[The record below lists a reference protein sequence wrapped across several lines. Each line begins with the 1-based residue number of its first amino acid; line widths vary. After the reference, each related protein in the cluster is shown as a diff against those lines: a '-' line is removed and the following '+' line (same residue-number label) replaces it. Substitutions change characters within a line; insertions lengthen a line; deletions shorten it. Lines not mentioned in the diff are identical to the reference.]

1 MRIYK
6 PLRVSVLTR
15 VYELGTKPFLVVTG
29 MLFFP
34 LDRPD
39 VLLGEQS
46 LWTTLGP
53 ELGHGKD
60 GPGVDVEAAQAVL
73 DEALPKARAEVLV
86 RGYAYPAGGPNVGC
100 TARLI
105 VGPNHPGENPPEE
118 APLIDKSL
126 RIAGDRRW
134 EFLGMTKPE
143 PFERMPLQWNRAFG
157 GPGFAANPAGR
168 GIASTTIAEGS
179 SSGGKVAIQLPNVEH
194 PDRLVVSKSDRPAP
208 ASFGPI
214 DPSWPPR
221 VGRMGTHDQLW
232 RERDYPGMPVDHDLH
247 AFQTAQEDQW
257 IEGFLEGGERVVV
270 EHMHPT
276 IARLETTVPLF
287 KTRMLLHPKG
297 EDGAAAPL
305 EALRDLSTRIDTLI
319 LFPHL
324 GRGVVVH
331 RGIAEIQEDDAYD
344 IENLMVAIEAPDAPR
359 SLDHYRDRIA
369 ARLDKRRG
377 AFVSLREADLEPKL
391 PRYAEDDGVGA
402 GDGLAGGSE
411 FARLLKRDRLLE
423 KNMAR
428 GAALKHAELVAEIR
442 AAGLEPSDF
451 DLPEQSPVAE
461 LANDPSDEEEDPVD
475 AERRSAAEEAEER
488 DAEQRRKEAE
498 DQARALS
505 EANGMDY
512 DEMMRSGEGGGPPT
526 YTADGELEKLR
537 EAVADAERNGVPL
550 IGLARRMNDP
560 RAYEEMQTQERRL
573 KDAYRSG
580 AHVMA
585 PAKRPPEDAAR
596 ALRERVLVAASS
608 GEPALFHDVDL
619 TGADLSG
626 ANLRGLDLSGAFLER
641 ADLSGADLTGAK
653 LDGAVLTRANLRG
666 ATLSG
671 ASLSRANL
679 GEADLDGAVLDGA
692 TLDATILFR
701 ARLDRARFAGARLA
715 NVDAWEA
722 KGEGTDL
729 TGASL
734 EKVTFIQSS
743 FGGLVA
749 SQARVAEV
757 IFLDSTLDR
766 ADFSGATGD
775 GLSFVKT
782 TGADAR
788 FARARIEHFRMVG
801 DSAFVGADFTGAA
814 IPGACLRKTNLERA
828 TFLGADVSRSDL
840 GEIRATGATFRCADL
855 TEAVLMRSDLRE
867 ADLSD
872 ANLLDAILQKAKLAG
887 AKVERANAFQADF
900 AGARGDE
907 RTSFEGANV
916 GRIRMTRVRT

>member
-29 MLFFP
+29 MLYFP

-46 LWTTLGP
+46 LWTTIGP
-53 ELGHGKD
+53 ELGHGND
-60 GPGVDVEAAQAVL
+60 APGADVEAAQAVL
-73 DEALPKARAEVLV
+73 DEALPKARAEVIV

-100 TARLI
+100 TARL
-105 VGPNHPGENPPEE
+105 VVHSSAAGPDE
-118 APLIDKSL
+118 APLVDKSL
-126 RIAGDRRW
+126 RVAGDRRW
-134 EFLGMTKPE
+134 EFLGMTQPE
-143 PFERMPLQWNRAFG
+143 PFERMPLRWNRAFG
-157 GPGFAANPAGR
+157 GPGFATNPAGR
-168 GIASTTIAEGS
+168 GIASAALPD
-179 SSGGKVAIQLPNVEH
+179 GKLAIQLPNVEH
-194 PDRLVVSKSDRPAP
+194 PDRLVQSKSDRPAP
-208 ASFGPI
+208 AGFGPL
-214 DPSWPPR
+214 DPSWAPR
-221 VGRMGTHDQLW
+221 VGRMGTLDLVW

-257 IEGFLEGGERVVV
+257 VEGYLQGGERIVC

-276 IARLETTVPLF
+276 IARLETTIPRF

-297 EDGAAAPL
+297 EDGAPAPL
-305 EALRDLSTRIDTLI
+305 TALRDLSTRIDTVI

-344 IENLMVAIEAPDAPR
+344 IENLMVAIEAQDAPR
-359 SLDHYRDRIA
+359 SIDHYRDRFA
-369 ARLDKRRG
+369 ARVDKRRG

-391 PRYAEDDGVGA
+391 PAYPEDGDAGA
-402 GDGLAGGSE
+402 TDAMAAGSDLA
-411 FARLLKRDRLLE
+411 RMLKRDRLLE

-451 DLPEQSPVAE
+451 DLPEQSPVAALGE
-461 LANDPSDEEEDPVD
+461 DPSDEDEDPIE
-475 AERRSAAEEAEER
+475 AERRDAAEQAEER
-488 DAEQRRKEAE
+488 EADERRKEAE
-498 DQARALS
+498 DKARALC

-526 YTADGELEKLR
+526 YTADGELERLR

-560 RAYEEMQTQERRL
+560 AAYEEMKQQERRL

-585 PAKRPPEDAAR
+585 PARRPAEEDAR
-596 ALRERVLVAASS
+596 SLRERVLVAAAT
-608 GEPALFHDVDL
+608 GEPGIFQDVDL
-619 TGADLSG
+619 TGADLGG
-626 ANLRGLDLSGAFLER
+626 ADLRGFDLSGAFLER
-641 ADLSGADLTGAK
+641 ADLSGADLTGAN
-653 LDGAVLTRANLRG
+653 LAGAVLTRANLRS
-666 ATLSG
+666 ATLTG
-671 ASLSRANL
+671 ANLSRANL
-679 GEADLDGAVLDGA
+679 GEAELEDAILDGA
-692 TLDATILFR
+692 TIEATILFR
-701 ARLDRARFAGARLA
+701 ARLDRTRFAGARLS

-729 TGASL
+729 SGATL
-734 EKVTFIQSS
+734 EKVTFIQVT
-743 FGGLVA
+743 FAGLKA
-749 SQARVAEV
+749 TGARVSEV

-766 ADFSGATGD
+766 ADFSEATGD
-775 GLSFVKT
+775 GLSFVKSR
-782 TGADAR
+782 GAETR
-788 FARARIEHFRMVG
+788 FVRAKVDHFRMVG
-801 DSAFVGADFTGAA
+801 DAAFAGADFTGAV
-814 IPGACLRKTNLERA
+814 ITSACLRGTNLEGA

-855 TEAVLMRSDLRE
+855 TETVLMRSDLRD

-872 ANLLDAILQKAKLAG
+872 ANLLDAVLQKAKLAG

-900 AGARGDE
+900 AGSRGDD